1 MPDTPASVL
10 ASWSSFYVMTGSS
23 AAALTG
29 LMFIVITLVTNVER
43 ARRSREG
50 TSAFSTPT
58 VVHFCAAFFVS
69 AALSA
74 PWRAFAPAAVL
85 LGVVSAAGAAYVLHV
100 MLRQLRFVEYQP
112 DVEDFTFYTLLPMLA
127 YVAILAGA
135 LLLLTLG
142 ARATDGLYAVAAAVV
157 LLILIG
163 IHNAWD
169 LVTFLA
175 IIPPDDPP
183 ATP

>member
-1 MPDTPASVL
+1 M
-10 ASWSSFYVMTGSS
+10 
-23 AAALTG
+23 
-29 LMFIVITLVTNVER
+29 
-43 ARRSREG
+43 
-50 TSAFSTPT
+50 
-58 VVHFCAAFFVS
+58 
-69 AALSA
+69 
-74 PWRAFAPAAVL
+74 
-85 LGVVSAAGAAYVLHV
+85 SAAGAAYVLHV

-175 IIPPDDPP
+175 ITPPDDPP